1 MLLSRAWGHP
11 AHKFTKAPTEPT
23 GRFYARRFSIKGT
36 TIGSAHARKDGR
48 YRRVMFLVASNLGEF
63 ISYAA
68 SNPAVG
74 RFYGDRLKQ
83 GKQGK
88 QLAVEQR

>member
-1 MLLSRAWGHP
+1 
-11 AHKFTKAPTEPT
+11 
-23 GRFYARRFSIKGT
+23 
-36 TIGSAHARKDGR
+36 
-48 YRRVMFLVASNLGEF
+48 MFLVASNLGEF